1 MNSADNDNVIL
12 IAFAQ
17 LPLLKLYHNS
27 FILVWIYAKGLKFGE
42 FWWTWWIVFP
52 LRMTSL
58 NSVTCKG
65 CFVVTVLLA
74 MQVMSLKML
83 VQ

>member
-27 FILVWIYAKGLKFGE
+27 FILV
-42 FWWTWWIVFP
+42 
-52 LRMTSL
+52 
-58 NSVTCKG
+58 
-65 CFVVTVLLA
+65 
-74 MQVMSLKML
+74 
-83 VQ
+83 